1 MIYFQ
6 FERSDEKQQG
16 TIRSSYDQDR
26 ERKRKRERKK
36 NGRPLSN
43 PMVTTVRKT
52 GTRNDGMMKR
62 ETHGTKKNESDSL
75 SSRFYVSR
83 RVSRD

>member
-36 NGRPLSN
+36 MAAHFLILWSQRFEKQERG
-43 PMVTTVRKT
+43 TT
-52 GTRNDGMMKR
+52 
-62 ETHGTKKNESDSL
+62 E
-75 SSRFYVSR
+75 
-83 RVSRD
+83 